1 MKGPAAALK
10 FWHHNQMKKQ
20 KHNVHRIFGINN
32 ALAVLASER
41 FFIRRVE
48 LQKNGRAEKSEKLL
62 NLINKSDAS
71 CQLLQKQ
78 DFLRMYG
85 GVRSQGVAVEFSGI
99 VLAGHLPD
107 FSRERSTCLLALD
120 QVEDPQNLGQIIR
133 TAECAGVDGLLLP
146 KHHSAP
152 ITDAVLQVSQG
163 AFATMPLYE
172 VTNLREALS
181 RLKDTG
187 FWVVGLE
194 NSIAAK
200 HWHKIDYKEKIVI
213 VIGSEG
219 KGIREKVI
227 ESCDFKATIPMQG
240 NTNSLNVSAAAAAI
254 LFERLRQI
262 NKE

>member
-1 MKGPAAALK
+1 MAKEQ
-10 FWHHNQMKKQ
+10 HT
-20 KHNVHRIFGINN
+20 IFGINGCAAILESRKYKITDIFIQSGSPAERDGKISH
-32 ALAVLASER
+32 ALGYHGGHIKFLPASQ
-41 FFIRRVE
+41 F
-48 LQKNGRAEKSEKLL
+48 KSQFGKW
-62 NLINKSDAS
+62 
-71 CQLLQKQ
+71 
-78 DFLRMYG
+78 
-85 GVRSQGVAVEFSGI
+85 RSQGIIVRFMGKIEADLPSFTDQSGNI
-99 VLAGHLPD
+99 GLLVLD
-107 FSRERSTCLLALD
+107 RI
-120 QVEDPQNLGQIIR
+120 EDPQNLGQIIR
-133 TAECAGVDGLLLP
+133 TAECAGIDGIIIP
-146 KHHSAP
+146 KHDSCC
-152 ITDAVLQVSQG
+152 ITDTGIQVSQG

-172 VTNLREALS
+172 VTNLREALF
-181 RLKDTG
+181 RLKDAG

-194 NSIAAK
+194 NSIEAK